1 MMTVSAITRQL
12 TVITTATFLTACGS
26 YSGTMT
32 APVDMTLSDVGFST
46 PESVLHDTVGDV
58 YLVSNINGSPLDK
71 DGNGF
76 ISRVSVDGDVLDLNW
91 IDGSNAGTTLN
102 APKGMAI
109 DGNRLYVADID
120 CIRMFNRATGA
131 PAGETCV
138 DGASF
143 LNDVTP
149 AIGGGV
155 LFTDTGIDA
164 SFSPVGSDAV
174 YRLNSVGI
182 ATLIANPELG
192 APNGIVDTRDGPLVV
207 TFFSGE
213 SYHVVGGNRRALT
226 GSSQQQLDGV
236 VVLAD
241 GRILMSSWG
250 DSCIYEVT
258 AAGAMTCI
266 IPDVEAPADIGADNR
281 RNRVLIPLFNANTVL
296 IKTVP

>member
-1 MMTVSAITRQL
+1 MTTMPAFGRYSILFIA
-12 TVITTATFLTACGS
+12 TALLTACSS
-26 YSGTMT
+26 YGGMMT
-32 APVDMTLSDVGFST
+32 GPVDMTLSDVGFST

-58 YLVSNINGSPLDK
+58 YLVSNINGSPLGK

-76 ISRVSVDGDVLDLNW
+76 ISRVSVDGDVLDLKW

-120 CIRMFNRATGA
+120 CIRMFNRASGT

-138 DGASF
+138 DGANF

-155 LFTDTGIDA
+155 LFTDTGLDA
-164 SFSPVGSDAV
+164 TFSPVGSDAV
-174 YRLNSVGI
+174 YRLNSVGL

-192 APNGIVDTRDGPLVV
+192 APNGIVDTPNGPLVV
-207 TFFSGE
+207 TFGSGE

-250 DSCIYEVT
+250 DSCIYEVS

-266 IPDVEAPADIGADNR
+266 IADVEAPADIGADTG